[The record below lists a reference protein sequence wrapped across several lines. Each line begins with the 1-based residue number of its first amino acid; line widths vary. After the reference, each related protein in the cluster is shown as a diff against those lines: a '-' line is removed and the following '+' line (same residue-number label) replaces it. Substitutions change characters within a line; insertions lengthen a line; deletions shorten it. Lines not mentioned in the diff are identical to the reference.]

1 MELRVRQVKGE
12 EPEVLEIRYHKMTDG
27 LSEII
32 SFVKSR
38 AGQISADKEGRSVEL
53 PVIDIFYAESV
64 DNRLFIYTAIGALPN
79 LLSGSY
85 KELSVKGLLIRRFFE
100 LIFIEAAV
108 LVIAFSVNSIPTERT
123 SVVAGLAVGIAVVYI
138 LTIVVEYIIELG
150 NSKKLNEALY
160 RYQKTDQN
168 F

>member
-1 MELRVRQVKGE
+1 MKDRLNEALKTYFILVTLITILMF
-12 EPEVLEIRYHKMTDG
+12 VLGTLFDSDRTLGYDAY
-27 LSEII
+27 LSPLI
-32 SFVKSR
+32 
-38 AGQISADKEGRSVEL
+38 
-53 PVIDIFYAESV
+53 YA
-64 DNRLFIYTAIGALPN
+64 AIGALPN

-108 LVIAFSVNSIPTERT
+108 LVIAFSVSSIPTERT

-160 RYQKTDQN
+160 RYQKTDQK

>member
-1 MELRVRQVKGE
+1 MKDRLNEALKIYFILVTLITILMF
-12 EPEVLEIRYHKMTDG
+12 VLGTLFDSDRTLGYDAY
-27 LSEII
+27 LSPLI
-32 SFVKSR
+32 
-38 AGQISADKEGRSVEL
+38 
-53 PVIDIFYAESV
+53 YA
-64 DNRLFIYTAIGALPN
+64 AIGSLPN

-85 KELSVKGLLIRRFFE
+85 KELSVKGLLLRRFFE

-108 LVIAFSVNSIPTERT
+108 LVIAFSVSSIPTERT

-160 RYQKTDQN
+160 RYQKTDQK

>member
-1 MELRVRQVKGE
+1 M
-12 EPEVLEIRYHKMTDG
+12 
-27 LSEII
+27 
-32 SFVKSR
+32 
-38 AGQISADKEGRSVEL
+38 
-53 PVIDIFYAESV
+53 
-64 DNRLFIYTAIGALPN
+64 PN

-85 KELSVKGLLIRRFFE
+85 KELSVKVLLLRRFFE
-100 LIFIEAAV
+100 LIFIEATV
-108 LVIAFSVNSIPTERT
+108 LVIAFSVSSIPTERT
-123 SVVAGLAVGIAVVYI
+123 SVVAGLTVGIAVVYI

>member
-1 MELRVRQVKGE
+1 MKDRLNEALKTYFILVTLITILMF
-12 EPEVLEIRYHKMTDG
+12 VLGTLFDSDRTLGYDAY
-27 LSEII
+27 LSPLI
-32 SFVKSR
+32 
-38 AGQISADKEGRSVEL
+38 
-53 PVIDIFYAESV
+53 YA
-64 DNRLFIYTAIGALPN
+64 AIGSLPN
-79 LLSGSY
+79 LLLGSY
-85 KELSVKGLLIRRFFE
+85 KELSVKGLLLRRFFE
-100 LIFIEAAV
+100 LIFIEATV
-108 LVIAFSVNSIPTERT
+108 LVIAFSVSSIPTERT

>member
-1 MELRVRQVKGE
+1 MKDRLNEALKTYFILVTLITILMF
-12 EPEVLEIRYHKMTDG
+12 VLGTLFDSDRTLGYDAY
-27 LSEII
+27 LSPLI
-32 SFVKSR
+32 
-38 AGQISADKEGRSVEL
+38 
-53 PVIDIFYAESV
+53 YA
-64 DNRLFIYTAIGALPN
+64 AIGSLPN
-79 LLSGSY
+79 LLLGSY
-85 KELSVKGLLIRRFFE
+85 KELSVKGLLLRRFFE

-108 LVIAFSVNSIPTERT
+108 LVIAFSVSSIPTERT

>member
-1 MELRVRQVKGE
+1 MKDRLNEALKTYFILVTLITILMF
-12 EPEVLEIRYHKMTDG
+12 VLGTLFDSDRTLGYDAY
-27 LSEII
+27 LSPLI
-32 SFVKSR
+32 
-38 AGQISADKEGRSVEL
+38 
-53 PVIDIFYAESV
+53 YA
-64 DNRLFIYTAIGALPN
+64 AIGALPN

-108 LVIAFSVNSIPTERT
+108 LVIAFSVSSIPTERT

>member
-1 MELRVRQVKGE
+1 MKDRLNEALKTYFILVTLITILMF
-12 EPEVLEIRYHKMTDG
+12 VLGTLFDSDRTLGYDAY
-27 LSEII
+27 LSPLI
-32 SFVKSR
+32 
-38 AGQISADKEGRSVEL
+38 
-53 PVIDIFYAESV
+53 YA
-64 DNRLFIYTAIGALPN
+64 AIGSLPN

-85 KELSVKGLLIRRFFE
+85 KELSVKGLLLRRFFE

-108 LVIAFSVNSIPTERT
+108 LVIAFSVSSIPTERT

>member
-1 MELRVRQVKGE
+1 MKDRLNEALKTYFILVTLITILMF
-12 EPEVLEIRYHKMTDG
+12 VLGTLFDSDRTLGYDAY
-27 LSEII
+27 LSPLI
-32 SFVKSR
+32 
-38 AGQISADKEGRSVEL
+38 
-53 PVIDIFYAESV
+53 YA
-64 DNRLFIYTAIGALPN
+64 AIGSLPN

-85 KELSVKGLLIRRFFE
+85 KELSVKGLLLRRFFE

-108 LVIAFSVNSIPTERT
+108 LVIAFSVSSIPTERT

-160 RYQKTDQN
+160 RYQKTDQK